1 MADEQQ
7 KQGWWRSIPGVLT
20 AGTGFLAALSGLLA
34 GLNQMGAFDRLKAP
48 VSAPVIAGVVD
59 SGSTSTAAVKPD
71 STPPPQATARPP
83 STPSRP
89 TSTPSRPTSGVP
101 PAPTAPSP
109 DSVRAATSRPTV
121 LPSGTVLELTS
132 REKVCSATSKAGDR
146 ISASLVTPVTVKGG
160 LVLPTG
166 TQAILRVQH
175 PPAPNFLGMRLDSIV
190 RSGDAVP
197 VPKAEVRLRREVV
210 KGQGGAPV
218 GACVPAGARIRAT
231 LRAPIRLQGS

>member
-20 AGTGFLAALSGLLA
+20 ASTGFLAALSGVLA

-48 VSAPVIAGVVD
+48 ASAPVIAGVLD

-71 STPPPQATARPP
+71 STPQPQALPRPSP
-83 STPSRP
+83 TPSRP
-89 TSTPSRPTSGVP
+89 ASGLP
-101 PAPTAPSP
+101 PAAPAPSP

-132 REKVCSATSKAGDR
+132 REKVCSATSNAGDR

-160 LVLPTG
+160 LVLPAG
-166 TQAILRVQH
+166 TKAILRVQH

-210 KGQGGAPV
+210 KGKGGAPV